1 LYNHENFI
9 ELLDNRL
16 YGEAWTMWDKGLTQ
30 QEINREFDTI
40 PRWDGSDLT
49 GKNILVWAEGLI
61 GDQVMFCSL
70 IKSLIKKNP
79 KNITLELD
87 QRLINLMKRSFY
99 SNKKCSINYIP
110 FKQWKIASHYFDVQV
125 SMGSL
130 VRYLKFSPEL
140 IEERESYLKVDDKV
154 LIEKKIQYREL
165 SGGRK
170 IVGLSNVGR
179 EVVPF
184 TMFQQLMN
192 NTDLFFINIDK
203 VPGNYPNVF
212 IDSEVDETGS
222 PDELATQIAAC
233 DDIVCFDN
241 KVVHIAGALGKTTR
255 LILQPDCD
263 WRWLKDRKDSIW
275 YTNVA
280 LYRLLQDK
288 NNSIPEIMKKI
299 SEEF

>member
-1 LYNHENFI
+1 
-9 ELLDNRL
+9 
-16 YGEAWTMWDKGLTQ
+16 
-30 QEINREFDTI
+30 
-40 PRWDGSDLT
+40 
-49 GKNILVWAEGLI
+49 
-61 GDQVMFCSL
+61 
-70 IKSLIKKNP
+70 
-79 KNITLELD
+79 
-87 QRLINLMKRSFY
+87 MKRSFY

-130 VRYLKFSPEL
+130 MRYLKFSPES

-165 SGGRK
+165 SEGRK
-170 IVGLSNVGR
+170 IVGLSNIGR

-192 NTDLFFINIDK
+192 NTDLFFIN
-203 VPGNYPNVF
+203 
-212 IDSEVDETGS
+212 
-222 PDELATQIAAC
+222 
-233 DDIVCFDN
+233 N

-275 YTNVA
+275 YTNVT
-280 LYRLLQDK
+280 LYRLLQDR